1 MFFVV
6 DEINFYKFKEISVSN
21 DGFKSNEKYVAANQ
35 NGPSV
40 KKHCFNAIVSTTE
53 QIFSIFLVR
62 QEEKDKSAISG
73 TKNVLSVRLKIKKL
87 STIFF
92 DKNVSL
98 NITVNLKNLFF
109 SIVIL

>member
-21 DGFKSNEKYVAANQ
+21 YGFKSNEKYVAANQ
-35 NGPSV
+35 SGPSV
-40 KKHCFNAIVSTTE
+40 EKHCFNAIVSTTE

-62 QEEKDKSAISG
+62 QEEEKDKSAISG
-73 TKNVLSVRLKIKKL
+73 TKNVLSVRPKIKKL

-92 DKNVSL
+92 SYKCF
-98 NITVNLKNLFF
+98 TQYHG
-109 SIVIL
+109 